1 MSKNI
6 IDDVPVAVAVG
17 PILRPGDSFLEENNR
32 NNGTRLVSGNH
43 EVISLEKPATTI
55 SSDPDAVVTKQTS
68 ADSSSI
74 IYGATYEC
82 DGDQPAAL
90 IKATGSTVFVGC
102 HFVKDANTQ
111 EAASSYVQ
119 IESGGAALFVG
130 CYFHNVQ
137 AAGFTV
143 NNAGGATKVKLVGCF
158 IQTGRPDN
166 NTTRTGEVL
175 L

>member
-1 MSKNI
+1 MSKNVI
-6 IDDVPVAVAVG
+6 NDVPVALAVG
-17 PILRPGDSFLEENNR
+17 PILRPGDFFLEESNR

-55 SSDPDAVVTKQTS
+55 SSDPDAVVTKQTL
-68 ADSSSI
+68 ADSSSV
-74 IYGATYEC
+74 IYGTTYEC
-82 DGDQPAAL
+82 NGDQPAAFVR
-90 IKATGSTVFVGC
+90 ATGSTIFMGC
-102 HFVKDANTQ
+102 HFVKEANIQ
-111 EAASSYVQ
+111 GAASSYVQ

-137 AAGFTV
+137 SSGFTV
-143 NNAGGATKVKLVGCF
+143 NNAGGATRVKLVGCF
-158 IQTGRPDN
+158 IQTGRADN